1 MSARLVLVL
10 SASVASA
17 LTLGVSPVN
26 KMVPVSPLHR
36 ASLAMAEPTV
46 AEEEADK
53 TLITLDA
60 ISDNYRMQ
68 VENALMLRN
77 KERIMSGM
85 PKYESIEAMVEAY
98 IDFEGREKGMS
109 QAECEDEVLRF
120 LQRKSLM
127 EEGSFDGWKDPQT
140 VVTFGLLAALV
151 VGISS
156 NFVSQQLGGVA
167 Q

>member
-85 PKYESIEAMVEAY
+85 PKYESIEAMVSCSFSRLVLAPPALNTPHVTPT
-98 IDFEGREKGMS
+98 RESAGAVPFQTAAFRAAS
-109 QAECEDEVLRF
+109 AD
-120 LQRKSLM
+120 RK
-127 EEGSFDGWKDPQT
+127 KRP
-140 VVTFGLLAALV
+140 
-151 VGISS
+151 
-156 NFVSQQLGGVA
+156 
-167 Q
+167 